1 VELEEAER
9 ETVICIVPPL
19 QTLERDRSIFESFVK
34 IDGRGRVARHVVEDK
49 QPAKLYCAAPVLSPS
64 HQAVDRRYRKIS
76 PYSLSSAVRAPII
89 KV

>member
-1 VELEEAER
+1 MELEEGER

-34 IDGRGRVARHVVEDK
+34 IDGRG
-49 QPAKLYCAAPVLSPS
+49 
-64 HQAVDRRYRKIS
+64 AVDRRYRKIS